1 MKAINEYLSTKIK
14 TSSYISNINDYC
26 LLAMYDADKTIAD
39 EIRTDY
45 EDVFLPNNANSNG
58 SGFYLIPLKDAEQ
71 YIKHS
76 GIVLYAIPDFCHNI
90 EDVESAAEDG
100 RLNEDELEE
109 II

>member
-1 MKAINEYLSTKIK
+1 M
-14 TSSYISNINDYC
+14 
-26 LLAMYDADKTIAD
+26 
-39 EIRTDY
+39 
-45 EDVFLPNNANSNG
+45 V
-58 SGFYLIPLKDAEQ
+58 KDAEQ